1 MWLSIRI
8 YLNVTDWIYIIVQ
21 DLWRAI
27 ASLLLAACLVF
38 SPSWFFDLFAMFSSQ
53 NAVIQVLA
61 HASSTRLFL
70 KKGREDQRIAKVVDS
85 PTMPEADAAFR

>member
-1 MWLSIRI
+1 
-8 YLNVTDWIYIIVQ
+8 
-21 DLWRAI
+21 
-27 ASLLLAACLVF
+27 
-38 SPSWFFDLFAMFSSQ
+38 MFSSQ